1 MKRTLCTLCLLAG
14 ILVGF
19 AQTEVKLQ
27 FYNSGDQA
35 FTVSDA
41 GKIHFDN
48 GYMLIDDGNGMSY
61 SFLVSDIKKMLFD
74 QLTSVETIET
84 DNFHIYPNPA
94 SSYIVINSDQI
105 TDIPYQIF
113 ALDGRM
119 VLSGISHSDEII
131 SVSMLSQGLYLLKI
145 DGKTFKISKL

>member
-27 FYNSGDQA
+27 FYNSGDQS

-41 GKIHFDN
+41 GKIYFDN
-48 GYMLIDDGNGMSY
+48 GYMLIDEGSGTPY
-61 SFLVSDIKKMLFD
+61 SFLISDIKKMLFEHT
-74 QLTSVETIET
+74 TSVETIET
-84 DNFHIYPNPA
+84 NNFRIYPNPT
-94 SSYIVINSDQI
+94 SSYIVISSDQI

-131 SVSMLSQGLYLLKI
+131 SVSMLPQGLYLLKI